1 MIIQSEFS
9 FMGVKG
15 LKKMYYSACEKYK
28 GRKKSEPLKAVEP
41 VTLLRAIYTVQ
52 LCCMRQAYDRPT
64 TRIVLCKSNLQLTYD
79 YRVHHKKCRRILN
92 HVLKSYDNRTV

>member
-1 MIIQSEFS
+1 MSPCNINAYPIPEVMRIKDMIIQSEFS

-41 VTLLRAIYTVQ
+41 VTLLRGIYTVR
-52 LCCMRQAYDRPT
+52 LGRMRQAYDRPT
-64 TRIVLCKSNLQLTYD
+64 T
-79 YRVHHKKCRRILN
+79 
-92 HVLKSYDNRTV
+92 